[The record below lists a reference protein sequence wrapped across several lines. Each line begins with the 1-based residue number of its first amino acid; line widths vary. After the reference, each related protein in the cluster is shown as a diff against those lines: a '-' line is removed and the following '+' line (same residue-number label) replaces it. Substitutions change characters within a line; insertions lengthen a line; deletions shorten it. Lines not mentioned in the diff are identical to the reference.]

1 MPPLPTTPFDLQ
13 NQAIEKM
20 KAESLKRI
28 AKSLEVIA
36 NALLNAPKNETLDAI
51 SCTLATITHEGIIT
65 R

>member
-28 AKSLEVIA
+28 AKYLE
-36 NALLNAPKNETLDAI
+36 EI
-51 SCTLATITHEGIIT
+51 SAKMDKLTELENVSNLLATIVHEGIIT

>member
-28 AKSLEVIA
+28 AKSLE
-36 NALLNAPKNETLDAI
+36 EI
-51 SCTLATITHEGIIT
+51 SAKMDKLSELENVSNLLATIVHEGIIT

>member
-1 MPPLPTTPFDLQ
+1 MPPVPATPFDLQ

-28 AKSLEVIA
+28 AKSLEEISAKMDKLSELENVS
-36 NALLNAPKNETLDAI
+36 NLLASVNETI
-51 SCTLATITHEGIIT
+51 KFC

>member
-1 MPPLPTTPFDLQ
+1 MPPTTPFDLQ

-28 AKSLEVIA
+28 AKSLE
-36 NALLNAPKNETLDAI
+36 EI
-51 SCTLATITHEGIIT
+51 SAKMDKMSELENVSNLLATIVHEGIIT

>member
-28 AKSLEVIA
+28 AKSLE
-36 NALLNAPKNETLDAI
+36 EI
-51 SCTLATITHEGIIT
+51 SVKIDKLSELENVSNLLATIVHEGIIT

>member
-28 AKSLEVIA
+28 AKSLE
-36 NALLNAPKNETLDAI
+36 EI
-51 SCTLATITHEGIIT
+51 SAKMDKMSELENVSNLLATIVHEGIIT
-65 R
+65 K

>member
-1 MPPLPTTPFDLQ
+1 MPPTTPFDLQ

-28 AKSLEVIA
+28 AKSLEEISAKMDKLSELENVS
-36 NALLNAPKNETLDAI
+36 NLLASVNETI
-51 SCTLATITHEGIIT
+51 KFC

>member
-28 AKSLEVIA
+28 AKSLE
-36 NALLNAPKNETLDAI
+36 EI
-51 SCTLATITHEGIIT
+51 SAKIDKLSELENVSNLLATIVHEGIIT

>member
-28 AKSLEVIA
+28 AKSLE
-36 NALLNAPKNETLDAI
+36 EI
-51 SCTLATITHEGIIT
+51 SAKMDKLSELENVSNLLATIVHEGIIT
-65 R
+65 K

>member
-28 AKSLEVIA
+28 AKSLEEISAKMDKLPELENVS
-36 NALLNAPKNETLDAI
+36 NLLASVNETI
-51 SCTLATITHEGIIT
+51 KFC

>member
-28 AKSLEVIA
+28 AKSLE
-36 NALLNAPKNETLDAI
+36 EI
-51 SCTLATITHEGIIT
+51 SAKMDKLTELENVSNLLATIVHEGIIT
-65 R
+65 K

>member
-1 MPPLPTTPFDLQ
+1 MPPIPATTFDLQ

-28 AKSLEVIA
+28 AKSLEEISAKMDKLSELENVS
-36 NALLNAPKNETLDAI
+36 NLLASVNETI
-51 SCTLATITHEGIIT
+51 KFC

>member
-28 AKSLEVIA
+28 AKSLEEISA
-36 NALLNAPKNETLDAI
+36 KLDKV
-51 SCTLATITHEGIIT
+51 SELENVSNLLATIVHEGIIT

>member
-1 MPPLPTTPFDLQ
+1 MPPIPATTFDLQ

-28 AKSLEVIA
+28 AKSLE
-36 NALLNAPKNETLDAI
+36 EI
-51 SCTLATITHEGIIT
+51 SAKMDKLSELENVSNLIATIVHEGIIT

>member
-28 AKSLEVIA
+28 AKSLEEISAKMDKLSELENVS
-36 NALLNAPKNETLDAI
+36 NLLASVNETI
-51 SCTLATITHEGIIT
+51 KFC

>member
-1 MPPLPTTPFDLQ
+1 MPPTTPFDLQ

-28 AKSLEVIA
+28 AKSLEEISAKMDKLSELENVSNLPA
-36 NALLNAPKNETLDAI
+36 SVNETI
-51 SCTLATITHEGIIT
+51 KFC

>member
-28 AKSLEVIA
+28 AKSLE
-36 NALLNAPKNETLDAI
+36 EI
-51 SCTLATITHEGIIT
+51 SAKIDKLSELENVSNLLATIVHEGIIT
-65 R
+65 K

>member
-13 NQAIEKM
+13 NQVIEKM

-28 AKSLEVIA
+28 AKSLE
-36 NALLNAPKNETLDAI
+36 EI
-51 SCTLATITHEGIIT
+51 SAKMDKMSELENVSNLLATIVHEGIIT

>member
-28 AKSLEVIA
+28 AKSLEEISAKMDKLSELENVSNFLA
-36 NALLNAPKNETLDAI
+36 SVNETI
-51 SCTLATITHEGIIT
+51 KFC